1 VGESQSRRFIVTIFQ
16 QQFPDIIKVVLTYA
30 STQDQR
36 HDEKVNNINTKL
48 LEFVTKTV
56 QNKKQDFE
64 KIFQELKAQF
74 KDAKTVITLINTYSN
89 IGENEANHYHLV

>member
-1 VGESQSRRFIVTIFQ
+1 
-16 QQFPDIIKVVLTYA
+16 
-30 STQDQR
+30 
-36 HDEKVNNINTKL
+36 
-48 LEFVTKTV
+48 V

-74 KDAKTVITLINTYSN
+74 KDAKTVITLINTHPN